1 MRIKFLKICLIL
13 IITMIVPTFMIRGV
27 NVGAVNNNDTTYNS
41 TYKTI
46 EIKGKVE
53 GANISNRIVT
63 ILLKHNNKI
72 VNIGDT
78 NIDINGNYNYKF
90 RISEYKPDMVLSI
103 KRGNGDITST
113 LTSAIVKTTELREV
127 PYKIE
132 NQSNKT
138 HIYADFSELLKY
150 TSQFIPI
157 ILQCDENGEL
167 IRCTPYSSA
176 DLTDTY
182 IFDKYIDTV
191 AFKTKLLVWSSFD
204 TMLPVG
210 KMTDASNELQI
221 SFGSIADTQM
231 NNGYIPLKG
240 ANNYSKYK
248 NAVAELPSEFI
259 TINPAYPTIKR
270 EIYVSKTGNDAND
283 GSINSPYL
291 TLNKAIE
298 KYKLLT
304 LKEKNEWT
312 AIYIREGRYDILTP
326 LSLTGEVFGENG
338 SAKLFIGAYN
348 NEKVVLGNG
357 KYVDGNI
364 FKQVTNTN
372 TDGATFGR
380 INKNALGK
388 IYYCDYSD
396 LGITKLNGFSYGN
409 AGAVP
414 VLTFNGENQVLSRYP
429 NSGEN
434 YISNVLQSGF
444 DGNGNMTTN
453 AEFIPDDKRPFNWE
467 DTGTIGIKGQLSV
480 TWFVNHMQASFD
492 KVKQSITVPANQTV
506 TKVDKTCWP
515 ISTNLKN
522 HPEDKAHF
530 FYYNVFEEIDMPGEW
545 CGDDK
550 NQRIYFYPPTQ
561 DILADDTI
569 GITGECGD
577 YKFKFNRVKDIVING
592 ISFEFVEK
600 GIEATECN
608 NLLVQNCN
616 FKNIQAMGVAFKFCK
631 LSGVIYSDFRD
642 CTRGISIVGEK
653 SQVSNLVA
661 SRNFVQ
667 NCHFN
672 GISANCIGIGE
683 TCGNIISHNLA
694 ENHMSSFTTIFG
706 GSENVIEFNES

>member
-231 NNGYIPLKG
+231 NNGYIPLEG

-259 TINPAYPTIKR
+259 TIKPAYPTIKR

-616 FKNIQAMGVAFKFCK
+616 FKNIQAMGVAF
-631 LSGVIYSDFRD
+631 
-642 CTRGISIVGEK
+642 
-653 SQVSNLVA
+653 
-661 SRNFVQ
+661 
-667 NCHFN
+667 
-672 GISANCIGIGE
+672 
-683 TCGNIISHNLA
+683 
-694 ENHMSSFTTIFG
+694 
-706 GSENVIEFNES
+706 

>member
-1 MRIKFLKICLIL
+1 DPPYN
-13 IITMIVPTFMIRGV
+13 TG
-27 NVGAVNNNDTTYNS
+27 NDFIYN
-41 TYKTI
+41 
-46 EIKGKVE
+46 
-53 GANISNRIVT
+53 
-63 ILLKHNNKI
+63 
-72 VNIGDT
+72 D
-78 NIDINGNYNYKF
+78 
-90 RISEYKPDMVLSI
+90 
-103 KRGNGDITST
+103 
-113 LTSAIVKTTELREV
+113 
-127 PYKIE
+127 
-132 NQSNKT
+132 
-138 HIYADFSELLKY
+138 
-150 TSQFIPI
+150 
-157 ILQCDENGEL
+157 
-167 IRCTPYSSA
+167 
-176 DLTDTY
+176 
-182 IFDKYIDTV
+182 
-191 AFKTKLLVWSSFD
+191 
-204 TMLPVG
+204 
-210 KMTDASNELQI
+210 
-221 SFGSIADTQM
+221 
-231 NNGYIPLKG
+231 
-240 ANNYSKYK
+240 NYSKYK

-259 TINPAYPTIKR
+259 TIKPAYPTIKR

-706 GSENVIEFNES
+706 GSENVIEFNESRAGVLQGNEGNNIYIDGQYVSRNNHIRYNYIHDNSPDDKNIILGGAFAVDDMGEAQFIYGNIFKNLYSAAQANGGDNNIFDNNTLINCSSCSISAEPSMYGCNENLFGVSLLNDLTTSRLTNKYYSWGLNSSVKWGQRNSFAVNRISYLEDMSRLWNSGDKTSNDIMFTRGVTGTYITNNT

>member
-231 NNGYIPLKG
+231 NNGYIPLEG

-259 TINPAYPTIKR
+259 TIKPAYPTIKR

-414 VLTFNGENQVLSRYP
+414 VLTFNGENQVLARYP

-631 LSGVIYSDFRD
+631 LSGV
-642 CTRGISIVGEK
+642 
-653 SQVSNLVA
+653 
-661 SRNFVQ
+661 
-667 NCHFN
+667 
-672 GISANCIGIGE
+672 
-683 TCGNIISHNLA
+683 
-694 ENHMSSFTTIFG
+694 
-706 GSENVIEFNES
+706 